1 MAGVARVSCGQVL
14 RTACRSASTGTL
26 PQVGVAFDIDGVL
39 IRGKDSL
46 PGARA
51 SLKRLDDAQIPWICL
66 TNGGGVLED
75 IKAAEVS
82 KIIDFP
88 VESSQMICCHT
99 PFRGKV
105 HEFGDKRVLILGCR
119 DVMGVARAYG
129 FKHAVCIDDLAHDDP
144 TRYPFL
150 SWDHKPL
157 AVSLEERPVEAVF
170 VFHDPVHWA
179 QDLQI
184 TIDCL
189 RRGTPLGSGRLQ
201 AIPFFH
207 ANPDLVFAGLNP
219 APRLA
224 SGAFLTVIRHLF
236 EEVVGVPLEA
246 QLVGKPEQVTFDFAH
261 YCIARRREHI
271 LRVTPAPLA
280 EEVIQ
285 PHPHVAFGER
295 ESADPPFQRLF
306 MVGDNPSA
314 DIRGANN
321 AGEPWESVL
330 VRTGVFQGAENDS
343 KDPGKHVVQGVQE
356 AVEIVLAAARQ

>member
-1 MAGVARVSCGQVL
+1 MFS
-14 RTACRSASTGTL
+14 SAASI
-26 PQVGVAFDIDGVL
+26 PQVAVAFDIDGVL

-46 PGARA
+46 QAAAA

-75 IKAAEVS
+75 IKAKEVS
-82 KIIDFP
+82 AIVGHPI
-88 VESSQMICCHT
+88 ETSQMICCHT
-99 PFRGKV
+99 PYRGMV
-105 HEFGDKRVLILGCR
+105 QEFGDKRVLILGCR

-129 FKHAVCIDDLAHDDP
+129 FKDAVCIDDLAHDDP

-150 SWDHKPL
+150 TWEHKPL
-157 AVSLEERPVEAVF
+157 AVGLEERPVEAVF

-189 RRGTPLGSGRLQ
+189 RRGSPLGTGRSQ

-207 ANPDLVFAGLNP
+207 ANPDLIFAGLNP

-236 EEVVGVPLEA
+236 KEVVGVPLEA

-261 YCIARRREHI
+261 YTLARRREHV
-271 LRVTPAPLA
+271 LRASSAALT
-280 EEVIQ
+280 ETDIQ
-285 PHPHVAFGER
+285 AHPHVSFEAHGEV
-295 ESADPPFQRLF
+295 DPPFQRLF

-321 AGEPWESVL
+321 AGGAWESVL
-330 VRTGVFQGAENDS
+330 VRTGVFQGGENDEN
-343 KDPGKHVVQGVQE
+343 DPGMHVVDGVEQ
-356 AVEIVLAAARQ
+356 AVDIVLEASRR